1 MRRLPLLAMAAGLT
15 LSATLAHAHR
25 AWMLPSSTILAGK
38 EPWVTVDAAVSTDL
52 FHADHNPM
60 RLEGL
65 SVVAPDGS
73 RTAAENAS
81 TGKYRS
87 TFDVKL
93 AQPGTYRLA
102 VVSESMLASYRL
114 NGETRRWRG
123 AADAMAKDI
132 PAGAQDLRVTRMQS
146 RTETFITS
154 GKPSDKALAP
164 SGSGLE
170 LVPLTH
176 PNDLVTGSPA
186 SFAFVLDGLPAAG
199 VEVTVIPGG
208 VRYRDKLGEM
218 KFTTDAQGR
227 INVNW
232 PAAGMYWISATHGAA
247 GMGDANAG
255 GTLDKPARRASY
267 SATVEV
273 LPQ

>member
-1 MRRLPLLAMAAGLT
+1 MKRLHLLAIAAGLS
-15 LSATLAHAHR
+15 LSAALAQAHR

-52 FHADHNPM
+52 FYADHNPM

-73 RTAAENAS
+73 RIAAENAS
-81 TGKYRS
+81 TGKFRS
-87 TFDVKL
+87 TFDLKL

-102 VVSESMLASYRL
+102 VVSESMFASYKL
-114 NGETRRWRG
+114 NGETKRWRG
-123 AADAMAKDI
+123 AAAALAKEL
-132 PAGAQDLRVTRMQS
+132 PAGAQDVRVTRMQS
-146 RTETFITS
+146 RTETFVTS

-164 SGSGLE
+164 SGAGLE

-186 SFAFVLDGLPAAG
+186 AFTFVLDGKPAAG

-218 KFTTDAQGR
+218 KFITDAQGR
-227 INVNW
+227 ISVNW
-232 PAAGMYWISATHGAA
+232 PGAGMYWISATHGAA
-247 GMGDANAG
+247 SLADANAG
-255 GTLDKPARRASY
+255 GPIDKPARRASY
-267 SATVEV
+267 AATVEV

>member
-1 MRRLPLLAMAAGLT
+1 MKRLHLLAIATGLV
-15 LSATLAHAHR
+15 LSATLAQAHR

-38 EPWVTVDAAVSTDL
+38 EPWVTVDAAISTDL
-52 FHADHNPM
+52 FCADHNPM

-81 TGKYRS
+81 TGKFRS

-102 VVSESMLASYRL
+102 VVSESMFASYKL
-114 NGETRRWRG
+114 NGETKRWRG
-123 AADAMAKDI
+123 DAEAITKEL
-132 PAGAQDLRVTRMQS
+132 PAGAQDVRVTRMQS
-146 RTETFITS
+146 RTETFVTS

-164 SGSGLE
+164 SGAGLE
-170 LVPLTH
+170 MVALTH

-186 SFAFVLDGLPAAG
+186 SFAFVIDGQPAAG
-199 VEVTVIPGG
+199 LEVTVIPGG

-218 KFTTDAQGR
+218 KFTTDSRGR
-227 INVNW
+227 ISVSW
-232 PAAGMYWISATHGAA
+232 PGAGMYWISATRGAA
-247 GMGDANAG
+247 SMGDANAG
-255 GTLDKPARRASY
+255 GTIDKPARRASY
-267 SATVEV
+267 AATVEV